1 MLEFQLVLI
10 QNSEALLRVLY
21 RHKHLR
27 CCNILYSMKQT
38 LSITLEQAISSGDP
52 ESLFK
57 CADSLLNE
65 CC

>member
-21 RHKHLR
+21 RHNHLR
-27 CCNILYSMKQT
+27 CCNILYSMRQI
-38 LSITLEQAISSGDP
+38 LSITVQQAISSGDP

-57 CADSLLNE
+57 CADSLQ
-65 CC
+65 